1 MFFQKTKHK
10 TKSMIDFPSFSLS
23 LHRSQFFKTLFKNN
37 IIKLTMR
44 QQNFEYTEGVFHSDK
59 MKGQKQIREN
69 FVLNIIWN
77 RNNKSNSDEWQGNET
92 LFM

>member
-10 TKSMIDFPSFSLS
+10 TKSMIDFPSLSTSLAV
-23 LHRSQFFKTLFKNN
+23 FKTLFKNN

-69 FVLNIIWN
+69 FVLNII
-77 RNNKSNSDEWQGNET
+77 
-92 LFM
+92 